1 MPSSLKQSVRDAL
14 VKVETAKGVSYEEEC
29 RVIEGVIAPG
39 HQSGSGPDVHFFAFA
54 DWRFPGGPLVGREL
68 TLLRRVP
75 PSPDGRSFDSKH
87 FEAFPDYSIQR
98 FSVLLSEDHRRA
110 VVEKVLTADR
120 RDKTL
125 RQLSERLQEPVLVST
140 RRFGDL
146 VLNRKLH
153 WFEGK
158 AKWNRHEVMLYLEPD
173 EDGGIAGAIKTA
185 ESLWADQ
192 AAWKRK
198 VEQFAVDHLLE
209 TKNDGW
215 LADGE
220 RELTP
225 AAFKR
230 AMKLQSIHVYPDGGI
245 EFWDDGS
252 LFGYHA
258 IHIHGTLKDG
268 LTDVGV
274 G

>member
-1 MPSSLKQSVRDAL
+1 MSSSFKQLARDEL
-14 VKVETAKGVSYEEEC
+14 IKVETAKGVSYEEEC
-29 RVIEGVIAPG
+29 RVIEGIVAPG
-39 HQSGSGPDVHFFAFA
+39 QQSGSGPDVHFFTFA

-75 PSPDGRSFDSKH
+75 PLPDGRSFDSKH

-110 VVEKVLTADR
+110 VVEKVLTADQ
-120 RDKTL
+120 RDQTL
-125 RQLSERLQEPVLVST
+125 RQLSERLQEPVIVST
-140 RRFGDL
+140 HRFGDL
-146 VLNRKLH
+146 VLNRELH
-153 WFEGK
+153 WFDGK
-158 AKWNRHEVMLYLEPD
+158 ANWNRHEVLLHLDPD
-173 EDGGIAGAIKTA
+173 EDGGIAEAIKTA

-209 TKNDGW
+209 RKNDSW
-215 LADGE
+215 LAEGE
-220 RELTP
+220 REFTP

-230 AMKLQSIHVYPDGGI
+230 AFNLQSIHVYGDGGI

-252 LFGYHA
+252 LFGNHA
-258 IHIHGTLKDG
+258 IQIYGTLIDG
-268 LTDVGV
+268 LTEIDVG
-274 G
+274 

>member
-1 MPSSLKQSVRDAL
+1 MPSSFNQTARDAL
-14 VKVETAKGVSYEEEC
+14 VNVETAKGVSYEEVC
-29 RVIEGVIAPG
+29 HVIEGVVAPG
-39 HQSGSGPDVHFFAFA
+39 HQSGSGPDVHFFSFT
-54 DWRFPGGPLVGREL
+54 DWRFSGGPLVGRGL

-75 PSPDGRSFDSKH
+75 PASDGRSFDSQH
-87 FEAFPDYSIQR
+87 FEAFPDYSIQC

-110 VVEKVLTADR
+110 VVEKVLTADQ

-125 RQLSERLQEPVLVST
+125 RLLSERLQEPVVVST

-146 VLNRKLH
+146 VLNRKLD

-158 AKWNRHEVMLYLEPD
+158 AKWNRREVMLHLDPD
-173 EDGGIAGAIKTA
+173 EDSGIAGAIKTA

-192 AAWKRK
+192 AAWTRK

-215 LADGE
+215 LAEGE
-220 RELTP
+220 REFTP

-230 AMKLQSIHVYPDGGI
+230 AMKLQSIHFFGDGGF

-258 IHIHGTLKDG
+258 IHIRGTLKGG
-268 LTDVGV
+268 LTDVDV